1 MSHLKTALFGGTFD
15 PIHNGHI
22 AVARS
27 ASELIGADKLIFIPA
42 KRSALKADSP
52 FAPDADRMQMIR
64 LATCGIEKFE
74 VTDFE
79 LQRPAPSFTIDTVRH
94 FKKKLGSDA
103 ELYWLIGTDSVSEL
117 DRWHKIKELIDQCN
131 IACMYRAGY
140 ELPDFSV
147 FADKLG
153 DARVDKLQSNILATP
168 LVDIS
173 STQIRA
179 RLKKGLDVSD
189 MLNPRV
195 AEYIKSKGL
204 YR

>member
-1 MSHLKTALFGGTFD
+1 MSRMKTALFGGTFD
-15 PIHNGHI
+15 PVHNGHI

-27 ASELIGADKLIFIPA
+27 ASELIGANKLIFIPA

-52 FAPDADRMQMIR
+52 FAPDADRLEMIR
-64 LATCGIEKFE
+64 QAISGIANFE
-74 VTDFE
+74 VSDFE

-94 FKKKLGSDA
+94 FRKEFGSDT
-103 ELYWLIGTDSVSEL
+103 ELYWLIGSDSVSEL

-131 IACMYRAGY
+131 IACMYRAGC
-140 ELPDFSV
+140 ESPDFSV

-153 DARVDKLQSNILATP
+153 NARVEKLQSNIIKTP